1 METKKIL
8 LRELDTPAGEFDN
21 VLKTKET
28 RRLSK
33 KCHADGI
40 GLIKDGDLELVSYS
54 GKLAS
59 FFKL

>member
-1 METKKIL
+1 METRKIL
-8 LRELDTPAGEFDN
+8 LLELDTPAGEFDN

-33 KCHADGI
+33 CHADGI
-40 GLIKDGDLELVSYS
+40 GLIKDGDLEMVSCS

>member
-8 LRELDTPAGEFDN
+8 LIELDTPAGEFDN

-40 GLIKDGDLELVSYS
+40 GLIKDGDLEMVS
-54 GKLAS
+54 
-59 FFKL
+59 